1 MRIHFFSQ
9 ARTAAMAALISV
21 AALLGSPLSAQ
32 TLSDDSAE
40 QEPDRW
46 YQVEVILLAHKQS
59 TNDEIWRTDIALAY
73 PPNWVELKDPEKFLA
88 EPVPCPPELDAAAE
102 PEQPP
107 SNPDDIA
114 SPNSCHAPLATD
126 ESTVDESTGGEPQPA
141 PLLADL
147 DREPYYLLPKELRA
161 LNDQAQELKWSRQHR
176 VLFHQAWRQ
185 PIVDKSEATS
195 IIIAAGEQFGDNA
208 ELEGTISINVSR
220 YLHLN
225 TNLWFSE
232 FSHNYGQD
240 KGQWPELPTRPDL
253 QDFSS
258 IQIEDDAISPWDKI
272 QPLNDEYDKILAKPY
287 IPQRIT
293 LIKQKRRMRSK
304 EIHYID
310 HPKVGLVI
318 LIEPYEVPA
327 VIDDETIE
335 VDIDT
340 NEASEANP
348 VPETETEAL

>member
-9 ARTAAMAALISV
+9 ARTAAMAVLICV

-88 EPVPCPPELDAAAE
+88 PPTPCPSESNTADETQL
-102 PEQPP
+102 PP
-107 SNPDDIA
+107 
-114 SPNSCHAPLATD
+114 PNSDGIESVNDDCSPALAAD
-126 ESTVDESTGGEPQPA
+126 EATEGEPQPA

-340 NEASEANP
+340 NEANP
-348 VPETETEAL
+348 APETEAL